1 MNYCAIKPV
10 SFRSFAI
17 AAVVLLLAWP
27 SGAWAV
33 RIPPRPLSGMPAGRI
48 PPESLATEAAAR
60 LPPHALAAGRLVDPV
75 SPACVSSPF
84 GPRILPGRP
93 AAGTFHN
100 GIDLPAPAG
109 APIRAIAPGVV
120 IRVERR
126 EPGGL
131 QVLVQHP
138 GFIGIYS
145 HFGHVAPGI
154 ADGRRTV
161 YRGEKL
167 GVVGHSG
174 VMYGMHLFFGMI
186 VDGRAVNPAPYLDV
200 PLCAAAHRTRADMLA
215 ADGKMPPTRRLAM
228 AR

>member
-1 MNYCAIKPV
+1 MNYYAAKLI
-10 SFRSFAI
+10 SFRVFVI
-17 AAVVLLLAWP
+17 AAVVLLPGWP
-27 SGAWAV
+27 VGAWAMRIPPQV
-33 RIPPRPLSGMPAGRI
+33 LSRALSARIPPRPLGGER
-48 PPESLATEAAAR
+48 LA
-60 LPPHALAAGRLVDPV
+60 DPV

-145 HFGHVAPGI
+145 HFGRVAPVI
-154 ADGRRTV
+154 AEGGRAV

-215 ADGKMPPTRRLAM
+215 ADGKLPPTRKIALA
-228 AR
+228 R